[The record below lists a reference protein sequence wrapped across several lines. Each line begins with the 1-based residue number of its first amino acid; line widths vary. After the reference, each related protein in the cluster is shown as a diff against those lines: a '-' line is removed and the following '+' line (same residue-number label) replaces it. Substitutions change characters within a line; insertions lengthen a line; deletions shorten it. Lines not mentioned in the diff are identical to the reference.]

1 MICPLSE
8 PHTTINTCII
18 LRVILSW
25 EGMSTD
31 FLFDETAPA
40 NEDEEALFLDRLEL
54 FLERSLDEFRHF
66 AEREGRD
73 FLQVRQRV

>member
-1 MICPLSE
+1 
-8 PHTTINTCII
+8 
-18 LRVILSW
+18 
-25 EGMSTD
+25 MSTD
-31 FLFDETAPA
+31 FLFDETAPV

-73 FLQVRQRV
+73 FLQVRQEFKLAGNNYFSCTYKIYVSDKT